1 MDIED
6 HSTGYFCMKMFTDV
20 CSRVSWD
27 WMCRLRSQ
35 ETPAIPQLRQGT
47 RYSTWYVETLK
58 PGLLVSRK
66 IGGVPSGE
74 LTFCHG
80 KSPFFMGKSTISMAI
95 FHCYVSS
102 PEGTTNRIH
111 QDMQA
116 PDISRSLSRWVNR
129 EDPETAPSMLI
140 QAGCHGVNT
149 LQTMKGGRREWIFI
163 AI

>member
-66 IGGVPSGE
+66 IGGVQPTGYH
-74 LTFCHG
+74 L
-80 KSPFFMGKSTISMAI
+80 
-95 FHCYVSS
+95 
-102 PEGTTNRIH
+102 
-111 QDMQA
+111 
-116 PDISRSLSRWVNR
+116 VN
-129 EDPETAPSMLI
+129 
-140 QAGCHGVNT
+140 
-149 LQTMKGGRREWIFI
+149 
-163 AI
+163 

>member
-66 IGGVPSGE
+66 IGGVQPTGY
-74 LTFCHG
+74 
-80 KSPFFMGKSTISMAI
+80 I
-95 FHCYVSS
+95 
-102 PEGTTNRIH
+102 RICKL
-111 QDMQA
+111 QKLK
-116 PDISRSLSRWVNR
+116 PLSQ
-129 EDPETAPSMLI
+129 L
-140 QAGCHGVNT
+140 
-149 LQTMKGGRREWIFI
+149 
-163 AI
+163 